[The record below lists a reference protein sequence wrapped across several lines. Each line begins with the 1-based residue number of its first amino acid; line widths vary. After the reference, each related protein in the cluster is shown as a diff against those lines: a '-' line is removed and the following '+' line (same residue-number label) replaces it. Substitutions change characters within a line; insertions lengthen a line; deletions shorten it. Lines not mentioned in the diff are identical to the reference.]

1 MSATRANPEAPRH
14 HLELVAQP
22 EDIDELGH
30 VSNITYV
37 RWIQLAATAHSAALG
52 WDHAAYR
59 RLGAVFV
66 VKRHEIEYR
75 APAFAGER
83 IQLCTWVD
91 WWRTASTMRRT
102 EITREG
108 TRGVATLLA
117 SSSTV
122 WALVALDSGRPTR
135 IPEEL
140 RRPFSGA

>member
-1 MSATRANPEAPRH
+1 MSATLANPEAPRH
-14 HLELVAQP
+14 RLELVAEP

-75 APAFAGER
+75 APALAGDR
-83 IQLCTWVD
+83 IQICTWVD

-102 EITREG
+102 EITRDS
-108 TRGVATLLA
+108 TLLA
-117 SSSTV
+117 SSATV
-122 WALVALDSGRPTR
+122 WALVAIDSGRPTR
-135 IPEEL
+135 IPDQL